1 MVSILNLLIAGI
13 ILVRSLLGPRRC
25 GVRTGY
31 TRIGEAAGDGTFAVD
46 INIQIN
52 LSSGGNL
59 DGRPYTGVVAISH
72 KAA

>member
-1 MVSILNLLIAGI
+1 MKSILNLLIAGI
-13 ILVRSLLGPRRC
+13 ILVGTLLRPRRR
-25 GVRTGY
+25 GVRSGY
-31 TRIGEAAGDGTFAVD
+31 ARIGKAAGDGTFAVD

-59 DGRPYTGVVAISH
+59 DGRPYTSVVAISH